1 MLNYILYFF
10 ASVGLISVAIF
21 SYIIKQLIAKDDQLK
36 EKEKE
41 VERKDIEARDMMMKA
56 KKEYDEYRSAKY
68 YIDEVEKEYD
78 EKFKKLKEVET
89 KLLNLKQNLLKKQE
103 EIEKRDEESLALQ
116 EMVQNDK
123 KRFYNRLDGILKRA
137 YKLETRLKEYLR
149 NPTQENLE
157 KVRHSK
163 GKFKAFITENYTN
176 KFTHYF
182 EDRKKY

>member
-10 ASVGLISVAIF
+10 ASVGLISLATF
-21 SYIIKQLIAKDDQLK
+21 SYILRELAIKHKRLLD
-36 EKEKE
+36 KEKE
-41 VERKDIEARDMMMKA
+41 VEKKDIEARDMMMKA

-78 EKFKKLKEVET
+78 EKFKELKEFET

-103 EIEKRDEESLALQ
+103 EIKKRDEESLALQ
-116 EMVQNDK
+116 EMVQNDR
-123 KRFYNRLDGILKRA
+123 KRFYNRLDGILRRA
-137 YKLETRLKEYLR
+137 YKLETRLKEYLH

-163 GKFKAFITENYTN
+163 GKFKAYITENYTN

-182 EDRKKY
+182 ENRKKY